1 MLDVYQWMA
10 TGAEQVKEATITSHF
25 FHAGFPKE
33 LASLTENSLELK
45 EDDLILFGHTVY
57 EIWE

>member
-1 MLDVYQWMA
+1 MA

-33 LASLTENSLELK
+33 LASLTENSLELE
-45 EDDLILFGHTVY
+45 EDDLILFAHTVY